1 MEKSKNIPQL
11 RFDGFDGEWVPK
23 PLSEYLTTS
32 KSQNRDN
39 RFGKEDVLSVSR
51 EYGVINQIEYQG
63 RSFAGTSV
71 TGYGVAETRDVIYT
85 KSPLRDQPYGIIKT
99 NKGVPGIVSA
109 LYAIYHPNDNVEPDF
124 VQTFFDKD
132 KRLNDYLRPIVHKGA
147 KNTLNIGDEEALL
160 GQVQFPERDEQ
171 IKITESF
178 KNIDALISHQMD
190 VCEKLRNLKEALLVS
205 LFPQGSEQHP
215 RIRLDGF
222 SGDWECHSLSEYT
235 NRVKRKNSNNE
246 SDNVMT
252 ISASYGLINQ
262 SEFYNKRI
270 ASADISG
277 YYLMHKGEFAYNKSY
292 SSDYPWGAVKR
303 LDKYE
308 EGVVSNLYIIFEV
321 EKIDSDF
328 VVCYFMTNLWHKAVS
343 LCAKE
348 GARNHGLLNISADDF
363 LNIPVLI
370 PPTIQ
375 EQEAIAAIFME
386 QDRLIRLNEQKL
398 EKLRNL
404 KQAMLD
410 KMFV

>member
-63 RSFAGTSV
+63 RSFAGASV

-160 GQVQFPERDEQ
+160 GKVQFPERDEQ

-178 KNIDALISHQMD
+178 KNIDALISHQME
-190 VCEKLRNLKEALLVS
+190 VCEKLRNNRSALLERMIPSIVNPKPS
-205 LFPQGSEQHP
+205 V
-215 RIRLDGF
+215 RIPGF
-222 SGDWECHSLSEYT
+222 AEDWTVTELST
-235 NRVKRKNSNNE
+235 F
-246 SDNVMT
+246 
-252 ISASYGLINQ
+252 L
-262 SEFYNKRI
+262 
-270 ASADISG
+270 DISKEKNV
-277 YYLMHKGEFAYNKSY
+277 LNEFSPIDVLSVSQYA
-292 SSDYPWGAVKR
+292 
-303 LDKYE
+303 
-308 EGVVSNLYIIFEV
+308 GVVNQIEFQGKSLAGASVRGYKILNPGQVVYTKSPLKQQPFGIIKVNTGQSGIVSSLYAVYNCIQSDGKFIELYFSNPYRLNQYLRVLVRKGAKNTMNISDSDALLGKVVFPSLEEQRAIAKIFE
-321 EKIDSDF
+321 E
-328 VVCYFMTNLWHKAVS
+328 Y
-343 LCAKE
+343 
-348 GARNHGLLNISADDF
+348 
-363 LNIPVLI
+363 
-370 PPTIQ
+370 
-375 EQEAIAAIFME
+375 
-386 QDRLIRLNEQKL
+386 DRLIRLYEQKL